1 MTVFSV
7 DHFER
12 FCARL
17 KIDSKEKG
25 QIPLKWLGTQR
36 YFVSEVAKG
45 LNEGIHTFFV
55 LKGRQLGVTTVSL
68 ALDVYW
74 MFLHNGLQG
83 TLVTD
88 TEDNRDLFKSYL
100 GQYIAGLPARAR
112 VPVEAHNR
120 YHLVLK
126 NRSRLSYI
134 VAGKRKN
141 ESLGAGKAVSF
152 LHGTECAS
160 WGDQD
165 GMASLI
171 ATLAQMNPNRL
182 FVFESTAF
190 GYNMWYELC
199 EQAKDADT
207 QRLIFIG
214 WWRNEL
220 YRKERDSL
228 EFKTYWDGK
237 FSAEEEEWVREIYE
251 EYHFNIAPEQMAW
264 WRWYLAEKCS
274 GSQLNLMYQMFP
286 PTANYAFQM
295 SGSKFFSA
303 ERVNTVHKR
312 AMQQERRFFRYEFGL
327 NFEETKFIEC
337 SEDQAEVSV
346 WNFWEPGGVYV
357 LGADPAFGSS
367 EWADL
372 FCISVW
378 RCFADKIV
386 QVAEVATSDWTE
398 AQFAWAMC
406 HLAGNYAPCMVNL
419 EMQGPGGAVFNEI
432 KNLKQ
437 YGGMPAASGVRD
449 IYNVVGGIRDYLW
462 RRQDSLTG
470 SFAYQW
476 QTTAKEKLRMLS
488 SLRNYFEREMILVNS
503 PECAQELRNVSR
515 DGDKIGGEGRAKD
528 DRVIAAG
535 LAIIAWNDWIMQDM
549 QAMNKTY
556 ALEMRP
562 KEEPKMM
569 HTAQHLVV
577 DFMQKNKI
585 RGFGGDS
592 KP

>member
-1 MTVFSV
+1 
-7 DHFER
+7 
-12 FCARL
+12 
-17 KIDSKEKG
+17 
-25 QIPLKWLGTQR
+25 
-36 YFVSEVAKG
+36 
-45 LNEGIHTFFV
+45 
-55 LKGRQLGVTTVSL
+55 
-68 ALDVYW
+68 
-74 MFLHNGLQG
+74 
-83 TLVTD
+83 
-88 TEDNRDLFKSYL
+88 
-100 GQYIAGLPARAR
+100 
-112 VPVEAHNR
+112 
-120 YHLVLK
+120 
-126 NRSRLSYI
+126 
-134 VAGKRKN
+134 
-141 ESLGAGKAVSF
+141 
-152 LHGTECAS
+152 
-160 WGDQD
+160 
-165 GMASLI
+165 
-171 ATLAQMNPNRL
+171 
-182 FVFESTAF
+182 
-190 GYNMWYELC
+190 
-199 EQAKDADT
+199 
-207 QRLIFIG
+207 
-214 WWRNEL
+214 
-220 YRKERDSL
+220 
-228 EFKTYWDGK
+228 
-237 FSAEEEEWVREIYE
+237 
-251 EYHFNIAPEQMAW
+251 
-264 WRWYLAEKCS
+264 
-274 GSQLNLMYQMFP
+274 MYQMFP

-312 AMQQERRFFRYEFGL
+312 AMGEERKFFRYEFGL
-327 NFEETKFIEC
+327 QFEQTRFIEC
-337 SEDQAEVSV
+337 GEEQAEVSV
-346 WNFWEPGGVYV
+346 WDFWEPGGVYV

-437 YGGMPAASGVRD
+437 YGGVPAAAGARD

-462 RRQDSLTG
+462 RRQDSLSG
-470 SFAYQW
+470 NFAYQW

-488 SLRNYFEREMILVNS
+488 TMRNYFEREMILVNS
-503 PECAQELRNVSR
+503 PECAQELRNIAR

-549 QAMNKTY
+549 QALNKTY
-556 ALEMRP
+556 VLEMRP

-569 HTAQHLVV
+569 HTAQHLVL